1 MKKQKFINFDD
12 KKIVIKEEVK
22 NGIKP
27 SINQTLLNE
36 TLIEENNDPIDNDQ
50 FILNS
55 KINNILTELVIVI

>member
-12 KKIVIKEEVK
+12 KKIVLKEEVK